1 MRLLIGT
8 LTLIAAFSTLLC
20 PACPAGDTAAV
31 ILTEEEDVRQPTGIV
46 ESHSQSLQFPLTPE
60 RQEQLVSYA
69 RFVNRWRLVSFAL
82 EVVILSA
89 VLISGFSARIRDW
102 VQKVTSKRLLQYAIY
117 LFLFMI
123 VLFMVKLPI
132 GYYRGFII
140 EHQYGFSNQ
149 NLGGWLSDRVLY
161 YAVDYVIMLIVVVI
175 LYTLLEKTRR
185 WWLYLAGAAFPFMVF
200 MMIVYPTVIDPLF
213 NEFKPVPDDKL
224 RTAMT
229 ELAEKAGIHDPDIY
243 RIDTSKRS
251 NKVNAYF
258 VGIFGTK
265 RIVLYDNMIDNFT
278 LDEMRYVVGH
288 EMGHYVKNHIW
299 YGIFGFVLAVLF
311 GGYIA
316 HKTMPGF
323 ITKFKNRLGFEKPA
337 DIAGYPLLL
346 LFVAFFSFFTQ
357 PIWNAV
363 SRQMEYACDRYGM
376 EIADIDGA
384 VAQSTFE
391 KLSAFNLSDPNPSAI
406 IEFWFYDHPSLNKRI
421 EHAYKVYEDL
431 NQ

>member
-1 MRLLIGT
+1 MRSVCWIIALSLAVLL
-8 LTLIAAFSTLLC
+8 
-20 PACPAGDTAAV
+20 AAV
-31 ILTEEEDVRQPTGIV
+31 SLCNAQDSAKVVSTESDDTFQPTGIV
-46 ESHSQSLQFPLTPE
+46 ESHAGSLQFPLTPE
-60 RQEQLVSYA
+60 RQEQLVSYSK
-69 RFVNRWRLVSFAL
+69 FVNIWRIVSFAV
-82 EVVILSA
+82 EIIILGA
-89 VLISGFSARIRDW
+89 ILFTGFSARIRNW
-102 VQKVTSKRLLQYAIY
+102 VHSITSKRFWQYCVY

-123 VLFMVKLPI
+123 VLFVVKLPLA
-132 GYYRGFII
+132 YYRGFII
-140 EHQYGFSNQ
+140 EHRYGFSNQ
-149 NLGGWLSDRVLY
+149 NFGGWFSDRVLS
-161 YAVDYVIMLIVVVI
+161 YAVDYVIMLIVVII

-185 WWLYLAGAAFPFMVF
+185 WWLYLAGAALPFMIF

-213 NEFKPVPDDKL
+213 NEFKPVQDEKL
-224 RTAMT
+224 SASMT

-299 YGIFGFVLAVLF
+299 YGIFGFVLAVLI
-311 GGYIA
+311 GAYIA
-316 HKTMPGF
+316 QRTMPGF
-323 ITKFKNRLGFEKPA
+323 ISKFKRQLGFEKPS

-346 LFVAFFSFFTQ
+346 LFVAIFSFVAQ
-357 PIWNAV
+357 PVWNAV
-363 SRQMEYACDRYGM
+363 SRQMEYDCDRYGL
-376 EIADIDGA
+376 EISGVDGT
-384 VAQSTFE
+384 VAQSSFE
-391 KLSAFNLSDPNPSAI
+391 KLSAFNLSEPNPSAI

-421 EHAYKVYEDL
+421 AHAYKVYENL